1 MNSVHTEFE
10 RYYQQ
15 VRLRQ
20 KRDSLGMSVLLL
32 ALYFS
37 AGHVAEFN
45 PLTLW
50 HALPDLADYLS
61 DTLPALHLADL
72 FAGSNIKGSL
82 AWWGYRLPVQLPL
95 ILETLQMALASTVMA
110 VVIAIPLAFLAA
122 SNAGTVWPLRL
133 TIRTLVA
140 FLRTLPDLV
149 WAMMFVMALGIGPL
163 AGTLALM
170 LHSTGSL
177 TKLFYEA
184 VESAQDRPVR
194 GLKACG
200 ASALQRVRFALWPQ
214 VKPIFL
220 SYALMCLEINFRSS
234 TILGLVGAGGIGQEL
249 MTNIKL
255 DRYDQVSMTLL
266 LIIIVVSLLDN
277 LSSRL
282 RRGLLYENQMP
293 PGRSRLDHMALLR
306 VQLRY
311 LCRVAGLSLAGL
323 LYFYW
328 FFSRYGISPDQFSAG
343 IGQIGLYLQRMFI
356 WQNFIDWPLG
366 YYLTQILMTLAIVFA
381 GTLTATAIALP
392 LSFLAARNIM
402 LGRLPGA
409 VALLIR
415 RLLDILRGID
425 MAIWGL
431 IFVRAVGLGPLAG
444 VLAIIMQDTGLLG
457 RLYAEGHEAVESA
470 PGKGLDAVGANGL
483 QKHRF
488 AILTQS
494 FPTLLALSLFQI
506 ESNTRSAAVLG
517 FVGAGGIGLV
527 YAENMRLWHWDVVMF
542 ITLMMVMV
550 VMAMDVLSAW
560 LRRRY
565 IVGNTVPLFKSASEK
580 NEK

>member
-1 MNSVHTEFE
+1 MNSTHTEFE

-15 VRLRQ
+15 TRLRQ
-20 KRDSLGMSVLLL
+20 KRDTLGMSVLLL

-50 HALPDLADYLS
+50 HALPDLASYLS

-72 FAGSNIKGSL
+72 FAGSQVKGSL

-95 ILETLQMALASTVMA
+95 LLETLQMALASTILA
-110 VVIAIPLAFLAA
+110 VIFAIPLAFLAA
-122 SNAGTVWPLRL
+122 GNAGAVWPLRL
-133 TIRTLVA
+133 AIRTLVA
-140 FLRTLPDLV
+140 FLRTLPDLA
-149 WAMMFVMALGIGPL
+149 WAMIFVMALGIGPL
-163 AGTLALM
+163 AGALALM

-184 VESAQDRPVR
+184 IESVQASPRR
-194 GLKACG
+194 GVMASG

-220 SYALMCLEINFRSS
+220 SYGLMCLEINFRSS

-255 DRYDQVSMTLL
+255 DRYDQVSITLL
-266 LIIIVVSLLDN
+266 LIIIVVSLLDS
-277 LSSRL
+277 LSGRL
-282 RRGLLYENQMP
+282 RRRLLYGNQMS
-293 PGRSRLDHMALLR
+293 PGSGRLDHLALRR
-306 VQLRY
+306 VQIRY
-311 LCRVAGLSLAGL
+311 FCRVGGLALACL
-323 LYFYW
+323 CYFFW
-328 FFSRYGISPDQFSAG
+328 FFSRYGIGPDQFSAG

-356 WQNFIDWPLG
+356 WQNFTDWPLG
-366 YYLTQILMTLAIVFA
+366 YYLTQIFITLAIVFA

-402 LGRLPGA
+402 RGWLPGA

-415 RLLDILRGID
+415 RLLDILRAID

-457 RLYAEGHEAVESA
+457 RLYAEGHEAVERA
-470 PGKGLDAVGANGL
+470 PAKGLDAVGANGL

-488 AILTQS
+488 AIFTQS

-506 ESNTRSAAVLG
+506 ESNTRSAAILG

-527 YAENMRLWHWDVVMF
+527 YAENMRLWRW
-542 ITLMMVMV
+542 T
-550 VMAMDVLSAW
+550 W
-560 LRRRY
+560 
-565 IVGNTVPLFKSASEK
+565 
-580 NEK
+580 

>member
-1 MNSVHTEFE
+1 MNSAHTEFE
-10 RYYQQ
+10 RYYLQ

-32 ALYFS
+32 AVYFS
-37 AGHVAEFN
+37 ASHVTEFN
-45 PLTLW
+45 LLTLW
-50 HALPDLADYLS
+50 HALPDLASYLS
-61 DTLPALHLADL
+61 DTLPTLHLVDL
-72 FAGSNIKGSL
+72 FAGSNVKGSL

-122 SNAGTVWPLRL
+122 GNAGAVWPLRL
-133 TIRTLVA
+133 AIRTLVA
-140 FLRTLPDLV
+140 FLRTLPDLA
-149 WAMMFVMALGIGPL
+149 WAMMFVMAFGIGPL
-163 AGTLALM
+163 AGALALM

-184 VESAQDRPVR
+184 IESAQDRPVR
-194 GLKACG
+194 GLMACG

-220 SYALMCLEINFRSS
+220 SYALLCLEINFRSS

-266 LIIIVVSLLDN
+266 LIIIVVSLLDS
-277 LSSRL
+277 LSGRL
-282 RRGLLYENQMP
+282 RRRLLYGN
-293 PGRSRLDHMALLR
+293 HMTPLR

-311 LCRVAGLSLAGL
+311 FGRVGGLALAGL
-323 LYFYW
+323 LYFFW
-328 FFSRYGISPDQFSAG
+328 FFSQYGISPDQFSAG
-343 IGQIGLYLQRMFI
+343 IGQIGLYWHRMFL
-356 WQNFIDWPLG
+356 WQNFTDWPLG
-366 YYLTQILMTLAIVFA
+366 YYLTQILITLAIVFA

-402 LGRLPGA
+402 QGRLPGA

-415 RLLDILRGID
+415 RLFDILRGVD

-457 RLYAEGHEAVESA
+457 RLYAEGHEAADPA

-488 AILTQS
+488 AIFTQS

-542 ITLMMVMV
+542 ITLVMVMV
-550 VMAMDVLSAW
+550 VMAMDALSAW

-565 IVGNTVPLFKSASEK
+565 IVGNTIPLFRT
-580 NEK
+580 NEE

>member
-1 MNSVHTEFE
+1 MNNVHTEFE

-15 VRLRQ
+15 IRLRQ

-32 ALYFS
+32 TLYFS

-50 HALPDLADYLS
+50 HALPDLANYLS
-61 DTLPALHLADL
+61 DTLPTFHLTDL
-72 FAGSNIKGSL
+72 FAGSHVKGSL

-110 VVIAIPLAFLAA
+110 VVIAIPLAFLA
-122 SNAGTVWPLRL
+122 SRNAGTVWPLRL
-133 TIRTLVA
+133 AIRTLVA
-140 FLRTLPDLV
+140 FLRTLPDLA

-163 AGTLALM
+163 AGALALM
-170 LHSTGSL
+170 LHSSGSL

-184 VESAQDRPVR
+184 IESSQDRPVR
-194 GLKACG
+194 GLMACG

-214 VKPIFL
+214 MKPIFL

-266 LIIIVVSLLDN
+266 LIIIVVSLLDS
-277 LSSRL
+277 LSGRL
-282 RRGLLYENQMP
+282 
-293 PGRSRLDHMALLR
+293 RSRLLYGNQISPVPGRLDHKALLR

-311 LCRVAGLSLAGL
+311 LCRVWGLALAGL

-328 FFSRYGISPDQFSAG
+328 FFSRYGISPDLFSAG
-343 IGQIGLYLQRMFI
+343 IRQIVLYWQRMFI
-356 WQNFIDWPLG
+356 WQNFTDWPLG
-366 YYLTQILMTLAIVFA
+366 YYLTQILITLAIVFV

-402 LGRLPGA
+402 QGRWFGS

-457 RLYAEGHEAVESA
+457 RLYAEGHEAVDRA
-470 PGKGLDAVGANGL
+470 PGKGLDAVGANGP

-488 AILTQS
+488 AILPQS

-517 FVGAGGIGLV
+517 FVGAGGVGLI
-527 YAENMRLWHWDVVMF
+527 YAENMRLWNWDVVIF
-542 ITLMMVMV
+542 ITLLMV
-550 VMAMDVLSAW
+550 VVVMTMEAFSAW

-565 IVGNTVPLFKSASEK
+565 TVGNSVPLFKHS
-580 NEK
+580 NGTNRN